1 MDRCFRV
8 KTRLTGLALFAA
20 IIGILFAYGFSSNI
34 NTGYYSNQTN
44 PLVGATLFMACLF
57 TVIGFGL
64 FLGYYI
70 ENLFTSF
77 FTVLYVVSV
86 TVILSPLLQ
95 KLWLNIF
102 LNGFNG
108 GLGTSVAS
116 YAVLF
121 GSNNSS
127 NVSVNYSSLKLS
139 ICCAISQL
147 LLYIAVNGRMQVYKT
162 ILVSFFFILCWNI
175 NYALCIYVLKMS
187 PDSRFFDD
195 YSISMV
201 YVFGGCVTLLVAL
214 DVPSNLHLKKT
225 NQMQKVF
232 SKVGSALGIF
242 FIWMSFCCTSSII
255 GSKETTSTV
264 TDAVRAVFY
273 P

>member
-1 MDRCFRV
+1 MGCIFV
-8 KTRLTGLALFAA
+8 
-20 IIGILFAYGFSSNI
+20 
-34 NTGYYSNQTN
+34 
-44 PLVGATLFMACLF
+44 
-57 TVIGFGL
+57 VIGFGL

-77 FTVLYVVSV
+77 FTVLYVVSI

-108 GLGTSVAS
+108 GLSSSVAS

-121 GSNNSS
+121 SSNNPS
-127 NVSVNYSSLKLS
+127 NVSVNYSNLKLS

-147 LLYIAVNGRMQVYKT
+147 LLYVAVIGRMQVYKT
-162 ILVSFFFILCWNI
+162 ILISFFFIFCWNL
-175 NYALCIYVLKMS
+175 NYALCINLLKMS
-187 PDSRFFDD
+187 PDARFFDD

-214 DVPSNLHLKKT
+214 DVPSNLHIKKT
-225 NQMQKVF
+225 IQ
-232 SKVGSALGIF
+232 
-242 FIWMSFCCTSSII
+242 
-255 GSKETTSTV
+255 
-264 TDAVRAVFY
+264 
-273 P
+273 